1 MKRKGIMAGV
11 KRRDFLATGMAAAGA
26 SLLPARAFA
35 QAALDPRSRRILE
48 IAQREVE
55 RAGPMLAR
63 HDVVGVLDFGIHS
76 ATQRFHFADLY
87 SGTVRSFRVAHG
99 SGSDTE
105 GDGWLK
111 RFSNVPGSDA
121 TSRGAYVTWEVYNG
135 KYGPSVRLGGL
146 DPENSRVLDRAVV
159 MHPADYCTEAHV
171 QQYGR
176 LGRSNGCFAMSPADF
191 PYALDR
197 LSGGRLLYA
206 DSLSL
211 GPTGERAENGRTPL
225 SARYG

>member
-1 MKRKGIMAGV
+1 MHGV
-11 KRRDFLATGMAAAGA
+11 NRRDFLASGAMAAGA
-26 SLLPARAFA
+26 ALLPAPVFA
-35 QAALDPRSRRILE
+35 QPLGLDARSLRILE
-48 IAQREVE
+48 IARREVQ
-55 RAGPMLAR
+55 RAGPLLAHR
-63 HDVVGVLDFGIHS
+63 DVVGVLDFGIHS
-76 ATQRFHFADLY
+76 ADQRFHFADLDN
-87 SGTVRSFRVAHG
+87 GRVRSFRVAHG
-99 SGSDTE
+99 SGSDPE

-121 TSRGAYVTWEVYNG
+121 TSRGAYITWEVYNG

-171 QQYGR
+171 QEYGR

-211 GPTGERAENGRTPL
+211 GPSGERASNGRTPL